1 MHEDDAELRATLAR
15 VVLTDLRTGRPQL
28 TPAARAA
35 LRLLTAELDETEPE
49 ETLPSAADDERARN
63 PRRVGAALGVA
74 VAVAAL
80 AGGLVL
86 AGTRSPSTRPTP
98 PAVAAAATSAGTAPT
113 SAAASTSAGTA
124 PTSVATP
131 AAAPPAPATVS
142 TPPATPSAGT
152 GTVRSQPRPPRRPG
166 QPPVHPGT
174 ATRAR
179 PALDDARTA
188 GPVPSNVPPPR
199 ARQAPATAAPTP
211 SATPPASPAASAAPS
226 SAQPTCPGAEPD
238 GTASHERAAAATVA
252 P

>member
-98 PAVAAAATSAGTAPT
+98 PAVAAAA
-113 SAAASTSAGTA
+113 TSAGTA